1 MDNYGKELIQSA
13 VREVDRKFIE
23 NKYEFNREL
32 NNALRNKY
40 NKVEK
45 DEEKYIELLKFNVIY
60 YKAIIKKLETIIEM
74 WIQNGVISSTE
85 SVDKSIENITR
96 SSRKYVNEAMKGGT
110 QHLNDKDKEIF
121 FSYDN
126 SSGLERIEKVENDY
140 KILNIYK
147 DMLGM
152 VIAEI
157 SSNVDKYKVI
167 LDMNL
172 AEVKIDT
179 MDEIFK
185 MVNEI
190 LFSEDPSKSEFEDE
204 ALVGEEE
211 ITTRNVEDSDK
222 CTSFKKYVSMIS
234 TPEISVKINDMFR
247 RSNDLEG
254 IEEDEDSYLFSVEM
268 KDYVSCM
275 VLLQDYLPED
285 NRSFIKN
292 IFRAFVIGKISE
304 EQFRE
309 LCDKFIREHTF
320 LDKRTWLECQKNVK
334 SDFNMENN
342 NFFGEKILDHNA
354 EDLSNDEMMDLLIH
368 LEEDVSIEEGIE
380 YAIEDSFAR
389 QDEENIT
396 GFAQKLKQGISSI
409 SDKLK
414 MNEDHGHEEYDEYED
429 DYDEEFYDDEFED
442 DIDDYNEEYDG
453 KESFTSK
460 IKNLFSKHKYEDD
473 EEYED
478 DYYDE
483 DEDDFDDSE
492 DYDLDPEMFTGDES
506 IQDEGAIEILKMR
519 EKSKRRDDERV
530 KKEFNKL
537 QSERQ
542 LAEEINKNGS
552 MSFVDDE
559 DIIFDENDYIYKKN
573 KERKKNSLDKRNKDL
588 FDHTINGEIS
598 IEEVNDS
605 QQTGKEKADLE
616 EPLTPVEIEEYNK
629 EEKNEFKPILGETQ
643 RLHTGN
649 IRRSDDKTTVIEL
662 GTLDSIKEKEKKH
675 PHIKDEIQKIDRNKK
690 VYSYEESLP
699 SKEKSG
705 EDEDNSKNKVVKKKE
720 TDLKKIDDGHVFE
733 ELEAMKAMNFKDI
746 SVTPTDSNKG
756 EKVDLSSFGK
766 NKNKSI
772 KKTANEKIVKKSDK
786 QKDQEDT
793 KKENKQPIKNKENN
807 KTRDNKSSLKNKI
820 GNIGKGI
827 VGDDTSE
834 TVMFSKKKIVRDTII
849 VVAIVVLVFF
859 SYVFII
865 KGFKVPTV
873 EETNNN
879 TKITQ
884 KAKNEENADSSNKD
898 LNKDTKD
905 IAQKTEKEKEK
916 DEIETKAGELDR
928 EAEKYKG
935 QKGVYYT
942 VFIGAT
948 KDKDGAESVAYNFAQ
963 KGIDSKVVRN
973 GGYYMLKVGE
983 YFDYNQAHYQSQK
996 ISSKGVQNYIA
1007 SQNKYYD
1014 LKIEAYQTRIPNL
1027 SADQLKTDYEDI
1039 KNQISS
1045 TGKNSQYVTN
1055 LDEIYS
1061 EAIKEKQ

>member
-13 VREVDRKFIE
+13 VKEVDRKFIE

-45 DEEKYIELLKFNVIY
+45 DEEKYIGLLKFNVIY
-60 YKAIIKKLETIIEM
+60 YKAIIKKLETIMEM

-96 SSRKYVNEAMKGGT
+96 SSRKYVNEAMKGGP

-126 SSGLERIEKVENDY
+126 NSGLERIEKVENDY

-167 LDMNL
+167 LDMNV

-204 ALVGEEE
+204 ALVGDEE
-211 ITTRNVEDSDK
+211 ITSTNVEDSDK

-254 IEEDEDSYLFSVEM
+254 VEEGDSYLFSVGM

-285 NRSFIKN
+285 NRAFIKN
-292 IFRAFVIGKISE
+292 IFRMFVVGKISE
-304 EQFRE
+304 EKFKE
-309 LCDKFIREHTF
+309 ICDSFIRDYTF

-334 SDFNMENN
+334 SDFNLKNN
-342 NFFGEKILDHNA
+342 NFFGERSIDHNI
-354 EDLSNDEMMDLLIH
+354 EGLSNDEIIELLIH
-368 LEEDVSIEEGIE
+368 LEDGMSIAEGIE
-380 YAIEDSFAR
+380 YAIEDSFVR

-396 GFAQKLKQGISSI
+396 GFAQKIKQGFSSL

-414 MNEDHGHEEYDEYED
+414 INESHGDEEYGDLEED
-429 DYDEEFYDDEFED
+429 FDEEFYDDEFED
-442 DIDDYNEEYDG
+442 DIDDYNEEYDD

-460 IKNLFSKHKYEDD
+460 IKNLFSKHKYDDDLED
-473 EEYED
+473 ESD

-483 DEDDFDDSE
+483 DEFEDDVE
-492 DYDLDPEMFTGDES
+492 DYEIDPEMFTGDEA

-519 EKSKRRDDERV
+519 EKSKRREDERI
-530 KKEFNKL
+530 KKEYDKL

-542 LAEEINKNGS
+542 LTEEINKNGS
-552 MSFVDDE
+552 MSFVEDE
-559 DIIFDENDYIYKKN
+559 DIIFDENDYVYKKD
-573 KERKKNSLDKRNKDL
+573 KEVRRDSSEKINKDL
-588 FDHTINGEIS
+588 FDNTINGEIS
-598 IEEVNDS
+598 LDEERIQED
-605 QQTGKEKADLE
+605 TEKESSIKQSITPDDLE
-616 EPLTPVEIEEYNK
+616 KYNK

-649 IRRSDDKTTVIEL
+649 IRRSDDETTVIEL
-662 GTLDSIKEKEKKH
+662 GALDSVREKNKKH
-675 PHIKDEIQKIDRNKK
+675 PHIKDDVQKIDRKK
-690 VYSYEESLP
+690 KIYSYEESLP
-699 SKEKSG
+699 SKLKA
-705 EDEDNSKNKVVKKKE
+705 DEDKKEYEVKKIEKK
-720 TDLKKIDDGHVFE
+720 TDDKDAKLKKMNDGHVFE
-733 ELEAMKAMNFKDI
+733 ELEAMKAMNCKDI
-746 SVTPTDSNKG
+746 SVTPTDSNKK

-766 NKNKSI
+766 NKHKNKSN
-772 KKTANEKIVKKSDK
+772 KKLSVDKVTSTEKVASKNDRPKKEELK
-786 QKDQEDT
+786 Q
-793 KKENKQPIKNKENN
+793 KKENKKSIDIK
-807 KTRDNKSSLKNKI
+807 SKI

-827 VGDDTSE
+827 VGDDTGE
-834 TVMFSKKKIVRDTII
+834 TVMFSKKKMIRDTVI
-849 VVAIVVLVFF
+849 VVAIVVLIFF
-859 SYVFII
+859 SYIFII

-873 EETNNN
+873 EETNKN
-879 TKITQ
+879 TKIAQ
-884 KAKNEENADSSNKD
+884 EAKNKANVDSDNKG

-905 IAQKTEKEKEK
+905 ITQKTEKEKEK
-916 DEIETKAGELDR
+916 DEIEAKAGELDR
-928 EAEKYKG
+928 EAAKYKG

-942 VFIGAT
+942 VFVGAT

-963 KGIDSKVVRN
+963 RGIDSKVVRN

-983 YFDYNQAHYQSQK
+983 YFDYNQAYSQSQK
-996 ISSKGVQNYIA
+996 ISSKGIQNYIA
-1007 SQNKYYD
+1007 AQNKYYD

-1027 SADQLKTDYEDI
+1027 SADQLKTDYEDL